1 MDIKE
6 TSLKEFI
13 EANHILLSTLAVF
26 ATITAFITKLSIEW
40 LATTLSFIFIIGMVI
55 VWHEIHSHFPV
66 KMSFKLW
73 LFRYVLLFG
82 FSGLALYSLLEF
94 RQAWN
99 ILLFIPLS
107 MLFMYVIIFTLKPLL
122 RFNFIVKFLGV
133 GKQKNFGQ
141 KIIKA
146 ICFIGIMWVGLLLSS
161 IFSPFINL
169 IFTLIKNS
177 FK

>member
-1 MDIKE
+1 MDTKE

-40 LATTLSFIFIIGMVI
+40 LAITLSFIFIIGMII
-55 VWHEIHSHFPV
+55 VWHEIHSHFPE

-82 FSGLALYSLLEF
+82 FSCLALYSLLEF
-94 RQAWN
+94 RQIWN
-99 ILLFIPLS
+99 MLLFIPLS
-107 MLFMYVIIFTLKPLL
+107 ILFMYVIISALKPLT
-122 RFNFIVKFLGV
+122 RFNIVIKILGIRQ
-133 GKQKNFGQ
+133 QKNIWQ
-141 KIIKA
+141 KIMRV
-146 ICFIGIMWVGLLLSS
+146 ICVIGIMIISLSFAS

-169 IFTLIKNS
+169 LLTWIRAS